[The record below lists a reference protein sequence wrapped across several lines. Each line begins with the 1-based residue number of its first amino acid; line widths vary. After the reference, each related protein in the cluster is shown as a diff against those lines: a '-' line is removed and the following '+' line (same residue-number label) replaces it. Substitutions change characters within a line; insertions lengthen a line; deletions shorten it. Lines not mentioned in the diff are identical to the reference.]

1 MEYREN
7 DLFFGSIL
15 YVLHTTLYL
24 CIMPSQGDEIRRKL
38 EDYNKVSK
46 IQRNLSVDNS
56 HLEKEIR
63 DLKTR

>member
-1 MEYREN
+1 M
-7 DLFFGSIL
+7 I
-15 YVLHTTLYL
+15 
-24 CIMPSQGDEIRRKL
+24 SQGDEMRRKL

-63 DLKTR
+63 ELKTR